1 MDLYKFFSSK
11 LMDLFDRGISREDI
25 QQILKSICE
34 DLRQIGEGETATLL
48 EWTFV

>member
-25 QQILKSICE
+25 HKILESICV
-34 DLRQIGEGETATLL
+34 DLRLMGEDKTASLL